1 MNINYHEAT
10 ADAMIMRT
18 LNATKNRRHS
28 LKKQVLIT
36 QLDNAEDQLDYIER
50 IMFDKYKKYKEV
62 FFTLLGGEYPET
74 GDESS
79 DSEEDTN
86 LLLNRPNPRN
96 EEEYR
101 AGPNLYYIF
110 SRPFIN
116 MVYQRYNETEDKEE
130 RYPQLNDV
138 LDDIIKD
145 QFNRERLI
153 IFANR
158 TKDEVEQMEVEQM
171 EDD

>member
-1 MNINYHEAT
+1 MNIHYDEAT

-18 LNATKNRRHS
+18 LNATKNRRHL

-36 QLDNAEDQLDYIER
+36 QLVNAADQIDYIER

-62 FFTLLGGEYPET
+62 FFTLLGGEWELT
-74 GDESS
+74 GDEDS

-101 AGPNLYYIF
+101 AGPELFFIF
-110 SRPFIN
+110 SPEFIN

-145 QFNRERLI
+145 QFNRERLR

-158 TKDEVEQMEVEQM
+158 TKNEVEQMDVEQM